1 MLKHCELLREMVN
14 MEPAKNQAE
23 QPNKPS
29 PAEISALIALYNAQR
44 YAEVES
50 LAYQLTGQYPGTVLL
65 WKLLGG
71 ALQAEGK
78 DAVSALLT
86 AVKLSPNDAEL
97 FNSLGSALQQQGKL
111 EEARQCYRRAV
122 EIKPDFAAGYYNLG
136 NVLCAMGN
144 LEGAVIRYRNALAV
158 NPFFV
163 EVHSNLGA
171 TLQELGWHDEAIA
184 SCRRALELKP
194 DLPALHSNLLGMLN
208 STSGH
213 SPAYCL
219 AEAREYGRRISKQ
232 VTARFSSWQCV
243 DHPERLRVGIVSGNL
258 HYHPVG
264 FFLESMLAQIDSK
277 RIELFAYPTD
287 THVDALTLRIQ
298 PYFAAWKPI
307 YDLSDALAA
316 QLIHADGIHVLLD
329 LSGHCEQNRLPLFAW
344 KPAPVQASWLD
355 YFATTGVTEMDYLL
369 ADEVGVPESQRGNFS
384 ETIWYLPD
392 TRLCFTPPT
401 TDLPVA
407 ALPALKNGHLTFGC
421 FQNLAK
427 INDAVLNTWGTILT
441 ALPTAKLRWQCKQ
454 LGDPAIATHLTQRLQ
469 QHGISPA
476 RISLHATASREKYLA
491 AHAEVDVILD
501 TFPYPGGTTTCE
513 ALWMG
518 VPTLT
523 LAGDSLLA
531 RQGASL
537 LTAAG
542 LEEWVAYR
550 VTDYIDQA
558 VTLTRDLDQL
568 SVLRDGLRE
577 QVNLSPLFDAK
588 RFARHFEAALW
599 GMWVAH
605 TQHRSSTPTR
615 EPTT

>member
-29 PAEISALIALYNAQR
+29 PAEISALIALYNAQH

-65 WKLLGG
+65 WKLLGA

-97 FNSLGSALQQQGKL
+97 FSSLGSALQQQGKL

-144 LEGAVIRYRNALAV
+144 LENAVIRYRNALAI
-158 NPFFV
+158 NPLLV
-163 EVHSNLGA
+163 EAHSNLGA
-171 TLQELGWHDEAIA
+171 TLQELGRHEEAIA

-194 DLPALHSNLLGMLN
+194 DLSALHSNLLGMLN
-208 STSGH
+208 STPGH
-213 SPAYCL
+213 SPAVCL
-219 AEAREYGRRISKQ
+219 AEARNYGQRISQ
-232 VTARFSSWQCV
+232 YVTARFTSWRCADQ
-243 DHPERLRVGIVSGNL
+243 PERLRVGIVSGNL
-258 HYHPVG
+258 HHHPVG

-307 YDLSDALAA
+307 CDVNDDAAA

-329 LSGHCEQNRLPLFAW
+329 VSGHCEQNRLPLFAW

-392 TRLCFTPPT
+392 TRLCFTPPA

-407 ALPALKNGHLTFGC
+407 ALPALKKGHLTFGC

-427 INDAVLNTWGTILT
+427 INDDILSTWGTILT

-454 LGDPAIATHLTQRLQ
+454 LGDPAIATHLTQRVQ
-469 QHGISPA
+469 QHGISPT
-476 RISLHATASREKYLA
+476 RISLHGTASREKYLA
-491 AHAEVDVILD
+491 AHAEVDAILD

-542 LEEWVAYR
+542 LEEWVTDR
-550 VTDYIDQA
+550 VEDYIDQA

-568 SVLRDGLRE
+568 SRLRGGLRE
-577 QVNLSPLFDAK
+577 QVRLSPLFDAK

-599 GMWVAH
+599 GMWAA
-605 TQHRSSTPTR
+605 SNKK
-615 EPTT
+615 

>member
-1 MLKHCELLREMVN
+1 MEMN
-14 MEPAKNQAE
+14 EPTPPI
-23 QPNKPS
+23 QPPS
-29 PAEISALIALYNAQR
+29 SEINVLIALYNAQH

-50 LAYQLTGQYPGTVLL
+50 RAYQLAEQYPGTMLV
-65 WKLLGG
+65 WKLLGA
-71 ALQAEGK
+71 ALQAAGK
-78 DAVSALLT
+78 DAVPALQN

-97 FNSLGSALQQQGKL
+97 FSSLGGALQQQGKL

-122 EIKPDFAAGYYNLG
+122 EIQPNFAAGYYNLG

-144 LEGAVIRYRNALAV
+144 LENAVIRYRNALAI
-158 NPFFV
+158 NPLLV
-163 EVHSNLGA
+163 EAHSNLGA
-171 TLQELGWHDEAIA
+171 TLQELGRHEEAIT

-194 DLPALHSNLLGMLN
+194 DLSALHSNLLGMLN
-208 STSGH
+208 STPGH
-213 SPAYCL
+213 SPADCL
-219 AEAREYGRRISKQ
+219 AEARNYGQRISQ
-232 VTARFSSWQCV
+232 YVTAQFTSWRCADQ
-243 DHPERLRVGIVSGNL
+243 PERLRVGMVSGNL
-258 HYHPVG
+258 HHHPVG
-264 FFLESMLAQIDSK
+264 FFLENLLAQIDSK
-277 RIELFAYPTD
+277 CIELFAYPTD

-307 YDLSDALAA
+307 YDLSDEAAA
-316 QLIHADGIHVLLD
+316 QMIHADGIHLLLD
-329 LSGHCEQNRLPLFAW
+329 LSGHCEQNRLPIFAW

-369 ADEVGVPESQRGNFS
+369 ADETGVPAIHQQDFS

-392 TRLCFTPPT
+392 TRLCFTPPA

-407 ALPALKNGHLTFGC
+407 ALPALKKGHLTFGC

-427 INDAVLNTWGTILT
+427 INDDILSTWGTILT
-441 ALPTAKLRWQCKQ
+441 ALPTAQLRWQCKQ
-454 LGDPAIATHLTQRLQ
+454 LGDPAIAAHLTQRVQ

-476 RISLHATASREKYLA
+476 RISLHGTASREKYLA

-542 LEEWVAYR
+542 LEEWVTYR
-550 VTDYIDQA
+550 VEEYIDKA
-558 VTLTRDLDQL
+558 VTLTRDLNQL
-568 SVLRDGLRE
+568 SRLRGGLRE
-577 QVNLSPLFDAK
+577 QVRLSPLFDAK

-599 GMWVAH
+599 GMWAA
-605 TQHRSSTPTR
+605 SNKK
-615 EPTT
+615 